1 MNEFN
6 YFISGVWKDS
16 EKITNVVLHK
26 ALNDGSFLKGEK
38 KSEQEVISLLKKDY
52 KICVIVWNYPGWT
65 RMAEVEYVKTGNQEF
80 LRTNRNK
87 TEKDNLDNLILMQ
100 TIFN

>member
-1 MNEFN
+1 MNEFD

-16 EKITNVVLHK
+16 EGRITHVMLHK
-26 ALNDGSFLKGEK
+26 AFNNGNFLMGDKKKEK
-38 KSEQEVISLLKKDY
+38 EVINLLKLKN

-65 RMAEVEYVKTGNQEF
+65 REAKVEYVKDGNIEF

-87 TEKDNLDNLILMQ
+87 TQKDNLDNLILMHP
-100 TIFN
+100 IF

>member
-16 EKITNVVLHK
+16 ERITHVMLHK
-26 ALNDGSFLKGEK
+26 ALDNGSFLVGEK
-38 KSEQEVISLLKKDY
+38 KSEQEVIKLLKQNKR
-52 KICVIVWNYPGWT
+52 IRVIIWDYPGWLG
-65 RMAEVEYVKTGNQEF
+65 MAEVEYVKGKDKEF

-87 TEKDNLDNLILMQ
+87 TDKDNLDNLILMHAF
-100 TIFN
+100 FN

>member
-16 EKITNVVLHK
+16 ERITHVMLHK
-26 ALNDGSFLKGEK
+26 ALDDGSFLVGEK
-38 KSEQEVISLLKKDY
+38 KSEQEVINLLKKNY
-52 KICVIVWNYPGWT
+52 KICVILWNYPGWT
-65 RMAEVEYVKTGNQEF
+65 RMAEVEYVQNENREF

-100 TIFN
+100 SFFN